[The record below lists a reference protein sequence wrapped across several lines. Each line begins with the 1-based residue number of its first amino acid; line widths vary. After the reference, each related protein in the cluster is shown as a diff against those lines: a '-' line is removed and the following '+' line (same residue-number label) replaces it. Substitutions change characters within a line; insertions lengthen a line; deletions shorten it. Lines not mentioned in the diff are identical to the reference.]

1 MGWVQYVSKTKL
13 GVTDNTI
20 VSLKSLHI
28 LAQKQ

>member
-1 MGWVQYVSKTKL
+1 MGWVQYVSKTNL

-20 VSLKSLHI
+20 ALLKSLHI